1 METTENTSNI
11 NNNWPYHGS
20 KLIPKEELKPFLNRD
35 NLSGLKHLFLHILLI
50 IISGVLIYLSP
61 SIYLTIP

>member
-20 KLIPKEELKPFLNRD
+20 KLIPKEELKPFLKRD
-35 NLSGLKHLFLHILLI
+35 NQV
-50 IISGVLIYLSP
+50 VLNFFAHFAHNYIWRAY
-61 SIYLTIP
+61 IFIT

>member
-20 KLIPKEELKPFLNRD
+20 KLIPKEELKPFLKRD
-35 NLSGLKHLFLHILLI
+35 NLWS
-50 IISGVLIYLSP
+50 
-61 SIYLTIP
+61 